1 MGAAGNNRYSITLGK
16 CFYVKQNKKKKKELN
31 YALGELHKNE
41 LTLQSKCIFNEK
53 NRCYDSQ

>member
-1 MGAAGNNRYSITLGK
+1 MGAAGNDRYRITPGK
-16 CFYVKQNKKKKKELN
+16 CFYVKQNKKKKELN
-31 YALGELHKNE
+31 YKLGELHKNE